1 MYTQVLRSAGLEP
14 RAREELLAEMR
25 DLLDSFLQES
35 LTELG
40 YPSDINTYKAGLT
53 VTLEISAVF
62 CYFWLVLQGDPK
74 LEQFL
79 EEMRQIF
86 KSESENQVDAQ
97 GCVK

>member
-1 MYTQVLRSAGLEP
+1 MLRSAGLEP

-40 YPSDINTYKAGLT
+40 YPPDINTYK
-53 VTLEISAVF
+53 VVKLEIGAVF
-62 CYFWLVLQGDPK
+62 CSSWLGLQGDPK

-86 KSESENQVDAQ
+86 KSESENQVNAQ
-97 GCVK
+97 GSVK